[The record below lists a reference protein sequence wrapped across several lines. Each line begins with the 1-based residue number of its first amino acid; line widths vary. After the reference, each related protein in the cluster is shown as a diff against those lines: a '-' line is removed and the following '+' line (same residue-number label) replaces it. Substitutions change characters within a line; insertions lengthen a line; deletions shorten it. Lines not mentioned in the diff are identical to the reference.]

1 MSLICKI
8 DPEEPW
14 ICNKE
19 GAVSQT
25 VNFFIKFNV
34 SVHPKLK
41 IGIKWIKKNL
51 TCDVPTGNMGLR
63 KSSSNCSVQW
73 SEEGVTNA
81 WKYTPIP
88 ESVDMARKL
97 ISESVAKIQ
106 EEIYKQN
113 KGNRDYS
120 ISKYSSWITTQCS
133 AILDK
138 GSIYF
143 SCSGPSC
150 SGGSANKNCRQLD
163 KGSIHFNCKTADYF
177 EVTSL
182 LPTNFE
188 PDNAVNDVLKGIADL
203 STDMEGTRA
212 DLHYDPIKPGDKTHL
227 PIKFKGTS
235 PCGDD
240 CARKWQHSGGTSDAG
255 VRVLETPNPRPT
267 GQTIT
272 RSGSVKIT
280 THYFYC
286 Q

>member
-8 DPEEPW
+8 RPEEPW
-14 ICNKE
+14 KCNKE
-19 GAVSQT
+19 GIASQT

-51 TCDVPTGNMGLR
+51 TCDVPTGNMGQR
-63 KSSSNCSVQW
+63 KSSSNCSVVW

-120 ISKYSSWITTQCS
+120 TSEYSSWITTRCS
-133 AILDK
+133 
-138 GSIYF
+138 GS
-143 SCSGPSC
+143 SCSGPGC
-150 SGGSANKNCRQLD
+150 SGGSANRNCRQLS
-163 KGSIHFNCKTADYF
+163 KGSIVFNCKTADYF

-203 STDMEGTRA
+203 STDMQGTRA

-227 PIKFKGTS
+227 PIILKGTS

-240 CARKWQHSGGTSDAG
+240 CARKWEGSGGTSDEG
-255 VRVLETPNPRPT
+255 VRLLETPNPRPT

-280 THYFYC
+280 TRYFYC

>member
-8 DPEEPW
+8 APKEPW

-19 GAVSQT
+19 GIASQT

-41 IGIKWIKKNL
+41 IGIKWKKENL
-51 TCDVPTGNMGLR
+51 TCDVPTGNMGQT
-63 KSSSNCSVQW
+63 KSSSNCSVEW

-88 ESVDMARKL
+88 ESIDMARKL

-113 KGNRDYS
+113 KGNREYS
-120 ISKYSSWITTQCS
+120 TSEYSSWITTQCS
-133 AILDK
+133 
-138 GSIYF
+138 GSG
-143 SCSGPSC
+143 CSGPSC
-150 SGGSANKNCRQLD
+150 SGGSANKNCRRLD
-163 KGSIHFNCKTADYF
+163 KGSIVFKCKTADYF

-182 LPTNFE
+182 LPTSFE
-188 PDNAVNDVLKGIADL
+188 PKNAVNDVLKGIADL
-203 STDMEGTRA
+203 STDMEGTSA

-240 CARKWQHSGGTSDAG
+240 CARKWAGTGGTSDAG
-255 VRVLETPNPRPT
+255 VRVLENPNPRPN
-267 GQTIT
+267 GKTIT
-272 RSGSVKIT
+272 RSGSVKIAT
-280 THYFYC
+280 RYFYC

>member
-8 DPEEPW
+8 APEEPW
-14 ICNKE
+14 ICDKE
-19 GAVSQT
+19 GTVSQT

-41 IGIKWIKKNL
+41 IGIKWIKRNL
-51 TCDVPTGNMGLR
+51 TCDVPTGNIGQT
-63 KSSSNCSVQW
+63 KSSSNCSVVW

-88 ESVDMARKL
+88 ESVNMARKL
-97 ISESVAKIQ
+97 INESVAKIQ

-113 KGNRDYS
+113 KGNREYS
-120 ISKYSSWITTQCS
+120 TSEFSLWITTQCS
-133 AILDK
+133 
-138 GSIYF
+138 GS
-143 SCSGPSC
+143 SCSGPGC
-150 SGGSANKNCRQLD
+150 SGGSANRNCRRLD
-163 KGSIHFNCKTADYF
+163 KGTIVFKCKTADYF
-177 EVTSL
+177 EVTNL
-182 LPTNFE
+182 LPTKFE
-188 PDNAVNDVLKGIADL
+188 PNDAVNDVLKGIADL
-203 STDMEGTRA
+203 STDMQVNSA

-227 PIKFKGTS
+227 PIKFESTS

-240 CARKWQHSGGTSDAG
+240 CARKWGGSGGTSDAG
-255 VRVLETPNPRPT
+255 VRLLETPNPRST